1 MEQCSYQTVS
11 YDRAMQYL
19 KQMFGERS
27 GPTVGAQLHT
37 GPRSEP
43 YAVDREDKDIRCET
57 LN

>member
-1 MEQCSYQTVS
+1 
-11 YDRAMQYL
+11 
-19 KQMFGERS
+19 MFGERS

-43 YAVDREDKDIRCET
+43 YAVDREGKDIRCET